1 MVVPFLLI
9 SLGEQWI
16 SSSLAGV
23 LIATTPLTV
32 ILIAP
37 LFGIRE
43 KVGARRWLGLAIG
56 FVGVVVLLGI
66 DTISGL
72 YQWLGV
78 ACMIGAI
85 LGYAIGPLIVQR
97 YLAGVDSLG
106 ALAASLVVATLVL
119 LPAAL
124 WQAPAALPSMASL
137 GSIAALGVLCT
148 ALAMLLYFYL
158 INAAGAARAS
168 VIAYVNPA
176 VAALL
181 GVFVLDEHFGIGM
194 VLGLV
199 LILFGSWL
207 GARKS
212 A

>member
-1 MVVPFLLI
+1 ML
-9 SLGEQWI
+9 
-16 SSSLAGV
+16 
-23 LIATTPLTV
+23 
-32 ILIAP
+32 
-37 LFGIRE
+37 
-43 KVGARRWLGLAIG
+43 
-56 FVGVVVLLGI
+56 
-66 DTISGL
+66 
-72 YQWLGV
+72 
-78 ACMIGAI
+78 GAI

-97 YLAGVDSLG
+97 YLAEVDSLG
-106 ALAASLVVATLVL
+106 ALAASLAVATLVL

-124 WQAPAALPSMASL
+124 LQAPSAVPSAASL
-137 GSIAALGVLCT
+137 ASLAALGVLCT

-181 GVFVLDEHFGIGM
+181 GVVVLQEHFGLGM
-194 VLGLV
+194 ALGLA

-207 GARKS
+207 GARGR